1 MDGRPINVKASMVRT
16 RLGHDVERRP
26 ARPDSVISL
35 STSTKCRAPLKRDS
49 QDARHWHTEAYY
61 SPAYERL
68 LIYVSYLSGGYWVD
82 RHSGQSR
89 YRECRSGSWTS
100 FMAASR
106 IGSRRELSD
115 GRRPLRGVRH
125 RAEAARTRQVEMVC
139 SHDRHVRL
147 GMQSRRRPYPDDW
160 CSPNGDSVA
169 FAIDLP
175 SQSSHRALASSR
187 R

>member
-1 MDGRPINVKASMVRT
+1 
-16 RLGHDVERRP
+16 
-26 ARPDSVISL
+26 
-35 STSTKCRAPLKRDS
+35 
-49 QDARHWHTEAYY
+49 
-61 SPAYERL
+61 
-68 LIYVSYLSGGYWVD
+68 
-82 RHSGQSR
+82 
-89 YRECRSGSWTS
+89 
-100 FMAASR
+100 MAASR

-175 SQSSHRALASSR
+175 SQSSHRALANFTLRLSSCR
-187 R
+187 FHDASTSEISSQIRESKKPSKTERSQGLLVWLRARFELATLKSAAMSIHSVVKF